1 VAVEWSVGDGEMEFP
16 LQVRLPTIP
25 PPGRVLV
32 LQRSAETVKKIALF
46 VTALACSLAVA
57 SPALAQQA
65 APAAAAKDGAARIG
79 LIDMAK
85 VFQNY
90 EKFKDLTE
98 GLNAEGKTRAE
109 GRKQL
114 AEQAKKI
121 AEEIKEYKQ
130 GTPEYIELEAK
141 FAQLQSQFAA
151 QEKLDGVNFNRKQAE
166 IFEKTYVE
174 VTNVVGIYAK
184 HFGFSLV
191 VRFNSEALEAGN
203 PQKLT
208 SGLNKLVIYHRPQDD
223 ITDAVVE
230 YLNRQYGKTATAGK
244 PAPGGAVRK

>member
-1 VAVEWSVGDGEMEFP
+1 MAVERTVGDGEMEFP
-16 LQVRLPTIP
+16 LQVRIPRIP

-46 VTALACSLAVA
+46 VTALAFTVAAA
-57 SPALAQQA
+57 SPATAQQN
-65 APAAAAKDGAARIG
+65 APAAAKDGAAKIG

-98 GLNAEGKTRAE
+98 GLNAEGKARAE
-109 GRKQL
+109 GRKKL

-151 QEKLDGVNFNRKQAE
+151 QEKLDGVNYNRKQAE

-174 VTNVVGIYAK
+174 VTNVVGMYAK

-191 VRFNSEALEAGN
+191 MRFNSEALEAGN

-223 ITDAVVE
+223 ITEAVVE
-230 YLNRQYGKTATAGK
+230 YLNRQYGKTPSATK
-244 PAPGGAVRK
+244 PAPGGTARK